1 MFYPFLLIGYGSV
14 AIFVLRVALGA
25 IFIVHGW
32 PKVSNLKKNA
42 GVFDGMG
49 FKPGAF
55 WGTLA
60 ALLEFFG
67 GIAFVLGLFVGSLA
81 FLYAVQFAVI
91 LVWRIARGDKFWD
104 GWEFDLLIFAALLL
118 FIGTGAGYFTFGHLF
133 GGYR

>member
-1 MFYPFLLIGYGSV
+1 MFYPLLFIGYGSV
-14 AIFVLRVALGA
+14 AMLVLRVALGA

-42 GVFDGMG
+42 GVFDSMG

-91 LVWRIARGDKFWD
+91 LVWRIGKGDKFWS

-118 FIGTGAGYFTFGHLF
+118 FIGTGAGNFAIGHLF